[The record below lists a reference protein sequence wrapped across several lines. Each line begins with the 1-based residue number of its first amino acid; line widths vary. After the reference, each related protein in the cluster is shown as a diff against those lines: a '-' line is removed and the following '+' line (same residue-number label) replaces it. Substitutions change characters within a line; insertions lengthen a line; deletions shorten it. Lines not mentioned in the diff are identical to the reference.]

1 MQGLI
6 VEYFTF
12 YKVAI
17 TNALAFDI
25 SRLRNDQPFH
35 HYILPAYAGV
45 AAERYPPPPPP
56 TQGISLHYDHIV
68 KHYLGS
74 NTT

>member
-17 TNALAFDI
+17 ANALAFDI

-45 AAERYPPPPPP
+45 AAECYPPPPTRYKSALRSYSETLP
-56 TQGISLHYDHIV
+56 G
-68 KHYLGS
+68 
-74 NTT
+74 